1 MREERVLIANATG
14 LHARP
19 AARLVDCASKYRS
32 DIALV
37 AGEKV
42 VDAKSILSVLG
53 ASIPPGTEVDLV
65 VAGDDEDDAARA
77 LAECRRTLPYWRHA
91 RPSTR

>member
-1 MREERVLIANATG
+1 MFDGRGAAMREERVLIANATG

-77 LAECRRTLPYWRHA
+77 LAECLRTLPD
-91 RPSTR
+91 